1 MPRASRFVLQ
11 IKKKR
16 RFKEMKIMSK
26 KFLMEKYNI
35 DISEYDLI
43 IGYRADDS
51 YFRFAEDFLNNSIS
65 VEKLER
71 AMYLG
76 KLREQIVLKSE
87 KAFEQLDKLYAS
99 VSNLKKQR
107 EKLGVSQ
114 SMLSK
119 KSGTSLRT
127 LQVYEQRAKDIN
139 KASVGTV
146 KNIAETLGCNIEE
159 II

>member
-16 RFKEMKIMSK
+16 RFKEMKMKIMSK

-51 YFRFAEDFLNNSIS
+51 YFRFAEDFLYNSIS
-65 VEKLER
+65 VEKLE
-71 AMYLG
+71 
-76 KLREQIVLKSE
+76 
-87 KAFEQLDKLYAS
+87 
-99 VSNLKKQR
+99 
-107 EKLGVSQ
+107 
-114 SMLSK
+114 
-119 KSGTSLRT
+119 
-127 LQVYEQRAKDIN
+127 RAKDIN

>member
-16 RFKEMKIMSK
+16 RFKEMKLMSK

-127 LQVYEQRAKDIN
+127 LQAYEQRAKDIN

>member
-1 MPRASRFVLQ
+1 
-11 IKKKR
+11 
-16 RFKEMKIMSK
+16 
-26 KFLMEKYNI
+26 MEKYNI